1 MTAVLPWILA
11 AAGWMAAAYQSIRL
25 FAAHDEIR
33 LLRANAGQ
41 CPERER
47 PARKGA
53 AMPSRSGKTW
63 NDDPERAWVGERL
76 HSAARERTLI

>member
-33 LLRANAGQ
+33 MLRANAKQ
-41 CPERER
+41 CPEREQ
-47 PARKGA
+47 PARKWET
-53 AMPSRSGKTW
+53 MPARSGEIGC
-63 NDDPERAWVGERL
+63 DDPERA
-76 HSAARERTLI
+76 

>member
-1 MTAVLPWILA
+1 MSRALPWILA
-11 AAGWMAAAYQSIRL
+11 ATGWMAAAYQSIRL

-53 AMPSRSGKTW
+53 AMPSRSGETC
-63 NDDPERAWVGERL
+63 NDDPERA
-76 HSAARERTLI
+76 

>member
-33 LLRANAGQ
+33 LLRANGKQ
-41 CPERER
+41 CPDREQ
-47 PARKGA
+47 PDRKWET
-53 AMPSRSGKTW
+53 MPSRSGETGG
-63 NDDPERAWVGERL
+63 DGPDRA
-76 HSAARERTLI
+76 

>member
-33 LLRANAGQ
+33 LLRANARH
-41 CPERER
+41 CPEREQ
-47 PARKGA
+47 PARKLETIPA
-53 AMPSRSGKTW
+53 RSGEIGC
-63 NDDPERAWVGERL
+63 DDPERA
-76 HSAARERTLI
+76 

>member
-33 LLRANAGQ
+33 LLRANARH
-41 CPERER
+41 CPEREQ

-53 AMPSRSGKTW
+53 AMPSRSGETC
-63 NDDPERAWVGERL
+63 NDDPERA
-76 HSAARERTLI
+76 